1 MAETSTK
8 RADIDSHGLEPEA
21 NRERPAKRA
30 KIDSDASMRQDAG
43 ELDSDEDEEVG
54 QSLPPIADSRSSDL
68 YLDTVS
74 VRRQREDVC

>member
-8 RADIDSHGLEPEA
+8 RTDIDSHGLEPEA

-30 KIDSDASMRQDAG
+30 KIDSDDKDASMRQDEG
-43 ELDSDEDEEVG
+43 DLDSDEDEEVG
-54 QSLPPIADSRSSDL
+54 QSLPPAADSRSSDL

-74 VRRQREDVC
+74 AG